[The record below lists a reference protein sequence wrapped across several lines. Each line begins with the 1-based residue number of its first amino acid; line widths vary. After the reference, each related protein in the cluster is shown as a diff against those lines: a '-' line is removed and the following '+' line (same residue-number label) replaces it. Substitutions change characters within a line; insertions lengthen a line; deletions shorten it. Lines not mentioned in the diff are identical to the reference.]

1 MSEKCTCKLCG
12 TTLGSEPVLISHKG
26 CRAYLCDTCTWEV
39 QEVFTSMVNAG
50 KIKNPREIELKF
62 G

>member
-1 MSEKCTCKLCG
+1 MSEKCTCKICG

-26 CRAYLCDTCTWEV
+26 CDTCTLEV

-62 G
+62 A